1 MMKKYLLA
9 ACATLALASSV
20 SARDVNSMTDWALLT
35 LGWANG
41 EGAET
46 LSAGLVPEFSSQG
59 ACQAAVRR
67 ALQKDAHLSHAEG
80 GGNMYLCTPLS
91 AWHVASE

>member
-9 ACATLALASSV
+9 ACVTLTLASST
-20 SARDVNSMTDWALLT
+20 SARDVDSMNDWVLLT
-35 LGWANG
+35 LGWVNG

-46 LSAGLVPEFSSQG
+46 FSAGLVPEFSNQG
-59 ACQAAVRR
+59 ACQAALRR

-80 GGNMYLCTPLS
+80 GGNVFLCTPLS

>member
-1 MMKKYLLA
+1 MKKYLLA
-9 ACATLALASSV
+9 ACVTLTLASST
-20 SARDVNSMTDWALLT
+20 SARDVDSTSDWVLLT

-46 LSAGLVPEFSSQG
+46 LSAGLIPEFANQS
-59 ACQAAVRR
+59 ACQAAMKR
-67 ALQKDAHLSHAEG
+67 ALQKDARLSHAEG
-80 GGNMYLCTPLS
+80 GGNMFLCTPLS